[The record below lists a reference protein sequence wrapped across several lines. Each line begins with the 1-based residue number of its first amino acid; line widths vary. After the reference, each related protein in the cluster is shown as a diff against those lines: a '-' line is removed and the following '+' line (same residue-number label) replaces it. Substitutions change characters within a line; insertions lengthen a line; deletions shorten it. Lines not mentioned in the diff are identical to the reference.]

1 MDSPLLPRT
10 TGSQA
15 SASNLLNESVE
26 SNFADLTVDDL
37 VSTSTPPPADVHPPA
52 DQDDEDE
59 QPDATLRRT
68 LYELQGLNKLFD
80 KLLAARRGVNA
91 IHQVRASSPP
101 SACSRRTPLR
111 ARASIL
117 TDTSVDA
124 SRQQR
129 ALAQTQTTNALL
141 DNYVATLR
149 DENRTLALVRNPG
162 WTGSKDVRSLRVP
175 PPCHCRP

>member
-37 VSTSTPPPADVHPPA
+37 VSTSTPPPADQHPPA

-80 KLLAARRGVNA
+80 KLLAARQGVNA
-91 IHQVRASSPP
+91 IHQVRVSSSP
-101 SACSRRTPLR
+101 SALSLSTSFL
-111 ARASIL
+111 ASQ
-117 TDTSVDA
+117 SVHPD
-124 SRQQR
+124 
-129 ALAQTQTTNALL
+129 
-141 DNYVATLR
+141 
-149 DENRTLALVRNPG
+149 
-162 WTGSKDVRSLRVP
+162 
-175 PPCHCRP
+175 